1 MRFNSPWRTGA
12 ALAATVVIGYGLCTI
27 VFMAWPQAALDFMN
41 ALFHGLDFRKLQS
54 GPQPFGFGSFANAA
68 LVLGGWAFMLG
79 TLFAGLASLTSRR
92 QS

>member
-1 MRFNSPWRTGA
+1 MRINSPWRTGA
-12 ALAATVVIGYGLCTI
+12 AFAATVVVGYGLCTLA
-27 VFMAWPQAALDFMN
+27 FTAWPDAALDFMN

-54 GPQPFGFGSFANAA
+54 GPKLFGFGSFAYAA

-79 TLFAGLASLTSRR
+79 TLFAGLASFTSRR